1 MDNQELTQGEKI
13 IGSLSYIF
21 FFLPLINKNQKD
33 FNRFHANQGLLF
45 LILTVGLNGVNIAI
59 SYFPYINWLFMAFST
74 GVLVW
79 FFYLGISSAAAG
91 EMREFPVMAI
101 SGSSALSPERKT
113 DISHRKEKPFGF
125 SLFFGESG

>member
-45 LILTVGLNGVNIAI
+45 LILTVGMNGLNIAI

-79 FFYLGISSAAAG
+79 FFYIGISSAAAG
-91 EMREFPVMAI
+91 EMREFPVI
-101 SGSSALSPERKT
+101 GHFRIIRFKS
-113 DISHRKEKPFGF
+113 
-125 SLFFGESG
+125 